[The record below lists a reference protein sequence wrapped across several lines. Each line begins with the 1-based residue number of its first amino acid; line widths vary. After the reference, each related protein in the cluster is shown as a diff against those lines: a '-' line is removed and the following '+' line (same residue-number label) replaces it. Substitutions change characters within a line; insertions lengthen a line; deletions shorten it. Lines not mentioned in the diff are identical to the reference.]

1 MGPAANARGRGH
13 LQHTRAMDV
22 REHDL
27 PGVGKK
33 FAVTTNDGDRMTII
47 IHNSGHREIYHFE
60 RGEDYPAYAV
70 RMEDSEARK
79 LGAILGGAF
88 FQPVVAES
96 MEMVFNQLSVEW
108 MKVAA
113 GSPLVGQSLQE
124 AGVRERTGASVIAIL
139 RDGQAIPN
147 PQPGERIAAGD
158 TLMVVGDREQVGR
171 FGELLRGPAR
181 TG

>member
-1 MGPAANARGRGH
+1 
-13 LQHTRAMDV
+13 MDV

-60 RGEDYPAYAV
+60 RGEDYPSYAV
-70 RMEDSEARK
+70 RMDDAEARK

-88 FQPVVAES
+88 FQPVVADS
-96 MEMVFNQLSVEW
+96 MEMVFDQLSVEW
-108 MKVAA
+108 MKVGAA
-113 GSPLVGQSLQE
+113 SPLQGKSLLE
-124 AGVRERTGASVIAIL
+124 AAVRERTGASIIAIL
-139 RDGQAIPN
+139 RDGRAVPN
-147 PQPGERIAAGD
+147 PQPDERIAAGD

-171 FGELLRGPAR
+171 FGDLLRGGPAS
-181 TG
+181 